1 VQVGESRHV
10 WGQGCIL
17 TARAARVASV
27 MLGGA
32 LLIAGASAIAL
43 ADQQRVDAVEQARAQ
58 VERAEERLASA
69 REDERELADQ
79 LATLNETIAEQDEEL
94 ADTEGFLR

>member
-1 VQVGESRHV
+1 
-10 WGQGCIL
+10 
-17 TARAARVASV
+17 

>member
-1 VQVGESRHV
+1 
-10 WGQGCIL
+10 
-17 TARAARVASV
+17 

-58 VERAEERLASA
+58 VERAEERLATA
-69 REDERELADQ
+69 RADERELTDQ
-79 LATLNETIAEQDEEL
+79 LATLNATIAEQDEEL